1 MCLENVKR
9 DSHWQGQ
16 VPYEF
21 EIPLKNLKERDYE
34 MKKFY
39 IIANGL
45 KDTDLKVTNK
55 IVNVLKRKF
64 LSYKVNSDL
73 NTAKNG
79 NISYTNK
86 NDIDADTDCII
97 VIGGD
102 GTLIQ
107 AARDLADVDIPM
119 IGVNLGHLG
128 YLAEIEQDHI
138 EDTISMIIDNNYKI
152 ESRIMLNGSVYR
164 NDTKI
169 YEDIAFNDIVLGRAG
184 NLRIIDFKVYVN
196 DEYLNLYS
204 ADGIIIS
211 TPTGSTAY
219 NLSAGGPILEPS
231 ANIMAITPIC
241 SHTLGARSIVLS
253 ADSDIKIKICSNRHI
268 DDNDTKVY
276 FDGNSSYMLK
286 EGDVIKI
293 SKSNLVTKIMKLNRM
308 SFVEVLHKKMN

>member
-1 MCLENVKR
+1 
-9 DSHWQGQ
+9 
-16 VPYEF
+16 
-21 EIPLKNLKERDYE
+21 

-45 KDTDLKVTNK
+45 KDTGLKVTDR
-55 IVNVLKRKF
+55 IINVLRKQNAV
-64 LSYKVNSDL
+64 YKVNSVL
-73 NTAKNG
+73 NTAKNETV
-79 NISYTNK
+79 SYTNK

-128 YLAEIEQDHI
+128 YLAEIEPDNI
-138 EDTISMIIDNNYKI
+138 ENTISMIIDNKYKI
-152 ESRIMLNGSVYR
+152 ESRIMLHGSVYR
-164 NDTKI
+164 SDTKI
-169 YEDIAFNDIVLGRAG
+169 YEDIAFNDIVFGRAG

-196 DEYLNLYS
+196 NEYLNLYS

-219 NLSAGGPILEPS
+219 NLSAGGPILEPT

-241 SHTLGARSIVLS
+241 SHTLSSRSIVLS
-253 ADSDIKIKICSNRHI
+253 ADSDIKIEICSNRHT
-268 DDNDTKVY
+268 DDNDTRVY
-276 FDGNSSYMLK
+276 FDGNSSYMLE

-293 SKSNLVTKIMKLNRM
+293 NKSSLVTKIMKLNRM